1 MSNFDLPLG
10 LGMAFAQNERAMAK
24 FESMSDSDKRA
35 FVEKSHSVSSR
46 SEMDTLVNSLTDSTG
61 V

>member
-24 FESMSDSDKRA
+24 FESMSDSDKRS
-35 FVEKSHSVSSR
+35 FIERSHSVSSK
-46 SEMDTLVNSLTDSTG
+46 SEMDALVNSLTDSTG

>member
-24 FESMSDSDKRA
+24 FESMSDADKRA
-35 FVEKSHSVSSR
+35 FVERSHNVSSR
-46 SEMDTLVNSLTDSTG
+46 TEMDALVNSLTDSTG